1 MASQIGDGTLKT
13 VIEACCTPRAPC
25 GCYLEWLSHQDEQER
40 LSPFDTF
47 RCVALLS
54 VIADRLELG
63 SHCSIGLVENTIE
76 LARELPEDAFGCAA
90 ACRAAADALSEW
102 LNAGYEHHYPG
113 GRPGARR
120 SGTSPSCS
128 S

>member
-1 MASQIGDGTLKT
+1 MASQIGDGTLET
-13 VIEACCTPRAPC
+13 MIEACRAPRAPC
-25 GCYLEWLSHQDEQER
+25 GRYLGWLSHQDEHER
-40 LSPFDTF
+40 QAPFDAL

-54 VIADRLELG
+54 VIADRLALG
-63 SHCSIGLVENTIE
+63 SHCSIGLIANTIE